1 MKVVFWDIDG
11 TLLTTARGGVFA
23 LEDACRDVMDAA
35 LDLQAIRSDGLTD
48 HQIAVQV
55 LEHAGAYPT
64 TELVESFLRRYEAH
78 LPERLPQRQGRILDG
93 VSEILTH
100 LTHDRPEVHSILL
113 TGNTRAGARAKLSH
127 YGLVQYFQDGAYSE
141 DTGPRTA
148 IAVRA
153 LAAVRARHHGIKIDP
168 ERVFVVG
175 DTPYDIDCA
184 RAIGARS
191 IAVASG
197 VFSAAALK
205 AHGAWAACDRLP
217 DPHGFD
223 AMIDCAPGRA
233 FE

>member
-23 LEDACRDVMDAA
+23 LEDACREVTGAA
-35 LDLQAIRSDGLTD
+35 LDLQAIKSDGLTD
-48 HQIAVQV
+48 HQLAVRI
-55 LEHAGAYPT
+55 LEQTGTSPT
-64 TELVESFLRRYEAH
+64 TDLVELFLRRYEAH
-78 LPERLPQRQGRILDG
+78 LPDRLPQRQGRVLDG
-93 VSEILTH
+93 VREILGH
-100 LTHDRPEVHSILL
+100 LAHDRPDVYSMLL
-113 TGNTRAGARAKLSH
+113 TGNTRAGARVKLLH
-127 YGLVQYFQDGAYSE
+127 YGLAQYFLDGAYSE
-141 DTGPRTA
+141 DIGPRTG

-153 LAAVRARHHGIKIDP
+153 LAAVRATHHGVDIDP
-168 ERVFVVG
+168 EQVFVVG

-191 IAVASG
+191 IVVASG

-217 DPHGFD
+217 EPHGFD